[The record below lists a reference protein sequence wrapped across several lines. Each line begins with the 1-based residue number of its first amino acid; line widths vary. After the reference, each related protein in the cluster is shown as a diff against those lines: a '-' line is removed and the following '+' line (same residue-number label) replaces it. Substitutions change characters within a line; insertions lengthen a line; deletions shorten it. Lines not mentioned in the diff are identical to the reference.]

1 MIRDCFFI
9 LFILS
14 GLLTAT
20 AASPDKVSGRVE
32 DAANGEPIA
41 GVVIQ
46 AMGPSGKTLSFA
58 SSDAEGI
65 FHILLKEGTDTL
77 SFRAMGYDTLKLPAS
92 SDLSVIK
99 MDAKATL
106 LNDVIVEAPDIF
118 AKGDTL
124 VFNVGRYAKPG
135 DNAIMDVLKR
145 LPGIKVEDDG
155 TIKYQGKPINKFYI
169 DGNDFIGGQ
178 YGLAANNISHE
189 DVKSV
194 EVMENHQPVKAL
206 EGIEFPEEAGINLKL
221 KEDARSRWV
230 GVAKGAVGAQPLLFN
245 ASVYA
250 MRLASKI
257 QNVFTLKADNTGW
270 NPANEITEHDYDD
283 MSFSDYSGDPWPEYI
298 SADMVNAPLS
308 EKRTRDNLSWLANGI
323 MAWKRGDVSM
333 RLKLNY
339 SGDRL
344 DYKSGVNTDY
354 FSPTIPS
361 FSQTDLMS
369 TRSQDLYSQFNAEIN
384 KRGYYLKDRFTVG
397 TKWDKSRS
405 VITGSYDLSQKVS
418 RKNIHAS
425 NDLKLVKRNEK
436 KLFML
441 TSRNEFFHRPAMLVV
456 NGDEGP
462 RQSVG
467 TTDFRSTTET
477 RFGRMR
483 RFWKFSATL
492 GLDIDCHRMSTSLD
506 GMGVFDNSEV
516 CNSFLSNLYVT
527 PELKYER
534 SGWRLSLTVPIKW
547 LFQSVEGSRNYIS
560 AAPYFNA
567 KRQLTSKS
575 DISGSVSYSLGTPRP
590 YMRIQAPVLS
600 DYRNLFI
607 GNTNGKYSHSMS
619 ASLTYRYRN
628 PLKAL
633 FLNATTI
640 YRHSKQSMI
649 SDQVFIDD
657 FIVSTY
663 SDGISNTD
671 SWTFNAGISK
681 GLGHS
686 RMVIGCDMEAYF
698 NSASSMRNGNRIPYC
713 QTGFDIKP
721 YCRGSIAKWLSIS
734 YQASYGFST
743 LEFEDTKTNSQNL
756 VQNLALTFIPHD
768 RVTVT
773 CGAEHYFTHF
783 PEGNNSNLLLLD
795 ASASWIVNNR
805 IRLSL
810 TADNI
815 LNKRDYRYINYGT
828 LSRSEYFFRLRPR
841 QILASIQYRF

>member
-1 MIRDCFFI
+1 MIRNCFFI

-20 AASPDKVSGRVE
+20 SATPDKVSGRVE

-77 SFRAMGYDTLKLPAS
+77 SFRAMGYDTLKLPPS

-283 MSFSDYSGDPWPEYI
+283 MSFSDYSGDLWPEYI
-298 SADMVNAPLS
+298 SADIVNAPLS

-344 DYKSGVNTDY
+344 DYKSGVQTDY
-354 FSPTIPS
+354 FSQTIPA
-361 FSQTDLMS
+361 FSQTDILRTKS
-369 TRSQDLYSQFNAEIN
+369 NDLYGQFNAEIN

-405 VITGSYDLSQKVS
+405 VIAGSYDLSQKVS

-441 TSRNEFFHRPAMLVV
+441 TSRNEFLHRPALLVI
-456 NGDEGP
+456 NGDEGAH
-462 RQSVG
+462 QSVG

-547 LFQSVEGSRNYIS
+547 LFQSVAGSRNYIS
-560 AAPYFNA
+560 AAPFFNV

-590 YMRIQAPVLS
+590 YMHIQAPVLS

-607 GNTNGKYSHSMS
+607 GNTDGKYSHSMA

-663 SDGISNTD
+663 SDGNSDMD
-671 SWTFNAGISK
+671 SWHLNAGISK

-686 RMVIGCDMEAYF
+686 RMVIGCEAEAYF
-698 NSASSMRNGNRIPYC
+698 TSASSMRNGNRIPYC

-756 VQNLALTFIPHD
+756 VQNLTLTFIPHD
-768 RVTVT
+768 RVTAT

-815 LNKRDYRYINYGT
+815 LNKRDYRYVNYGT